1 MQAIAYAFLLS
12 VTVVLLAMLSLLF
25 DIKLFGEL
33 LGNSLLRSLELRNVG
48 ILDNRVGNDS

>member
-1 MQAIAYAFLLS
+1 VQAIAYAFLLS